1 MWCGHLY
8 LPNSN
13 RAYYT
18 NTSGAERSGNR
29 VGWCSW
35 YGVLGTL
42 DPVTGNPPLFYCM
55 VPNIRNNWVIAA
67 NQAQTD
73 ERRRPS
79 QSRSESRSPLLTVP
93 ANSKHAC
100 MWGGLLAVVAGAVK
114 TMEFTAPCRFSSV
127 NPWHAMQVRARRH
140 LRPGLWKLWSL
151 QTPEESPL

>member
-1 MWCGHLY
+1 MQYPDSWQKNASGEAIKLCYHADNVWEKCVWNK
-8 LPNSN
+8 NSN
-13 RAYYT
+13 IPSSA
-18 NTSGAERSGNR
+18 NAEEYIF
-29 VGWCSW
+29 C
-35 YGVLGTL
+35 
-42 DPVTGNPPLFYCM
+42 CM
-55 VPNIRNNWVIAA
+55 VQNIRNNWVIAA

-114 TMEFTAPCRFSSV
+114 TLEFTAPCRFSSV

-140 LRPGLWKLWSL
+140 LRPGLWKRWSL